1 MNATLTPAAGV
12 NDPGYK
18 TRPFYW
24 SVRRELWENRS
35 LYLGPLIVAGF
46 VLLGLLV
53 QLHGLPERRR
63 AALLLDSVKA
73 RHAIEMPYDAAI
85 GMLVLAAFVIGA
97 FYCLDALYGE
107 RRIAA
112 FCSGN
117 RSRSP
122 TSPPSSQRSPSPSS
136 CCR

>member
-1 MNATLTPAAGV
+1 MNTTASPAPASSV
-12 NDPGYK
+12 NARA

-63 AALLLDSVKA
+63 AALLLDPVKA

-122 TSPPSSQRSPSPSS
+122 TSPPSSQRSPFPSS
-136 CCR
+136 CCH